1 MFTDEQWAA
10 LEPLVEAA
18 RPKGKTRPR
27 DLRRTLEAIV
37 WRHRNGATWRAI
49 PAEPRPLVAGRPAVH
64 PLGGAGRVAAA
75 ARDGARARGRAR
87 HGVPRRDQHQG
98 APQGRGRAQKGGTG
112 AQRDRR
118 EALGR
123 SRGGFGTKACVVADG
138 RGRAVAF
145 ALAPGQ
151 AHELPLAP
159 GLLDRLPRV
168 PLWVVGDRGY
178 SSDAFR
184 DLVWGKGARPALPT
198 RSNEA
203 AVACPD
209 YIYNNAAWSSG
220 SGAGSGRPGR
230 PHPTKDRG
238 QLPRR
243 PLRRR
248 HHGLAQALTGPS
260 ERARDALDERWCG
273 GQLDRAA
280 LRQVRQAAGRM
291 VERHLDRELGGA
303 MPAAVRELA
312 AAGGLEDA
320 AVEEVEASARSARR
334 LALAG
339 SRLGL
344 APSAEELLDPY
355 LDGVRAALVGGPVLE
370 GRDADN
376 AGADGPAPGGRD
388 PLRARARRAVLPR
401 GHRSLGR
408 ALKS

>member
-1 MFTDEQWAA
+1 VQQGDGQWAA

-49 PAEPRPLVAGRPAVH
+49 PAE
-64 PLGGAGRVAAA
+64 LGPWWRAAQLFIRWAELGAWQRLLETA
-75 ARDGARARGRAR
+75 
-87 HGVPRRDQHQG
+87 
-98 APQGRGRAQKGGTG
+98 QGRGVELGVAFLDGTS

-184 DLVWGKGARPALPT
+184 DLVWGKGARPAIPT

-209 YIYNNAAWSSG
+209 YIYNNRSLVERLW
-220 SGAGSGRPGR
+220 GR
-230 PHPTKDRG
+230 
-238 QLPRR
+238 L
-243 PLRRR
+243 
-248 HHGLAQALTGPS
+248 
-260 ERARDALDERWCG
+260 EEWRAVATRYEKT
-273 GQLDRAA
+273 
-280 LRQVRQAAGRM
+280 AAGY
-291 VERHLDRELGGA
+291 LG
-303 MPAAVRELA
+303 VLCLA
-312 AAGGLEDA
+312 ATMDW
-320 AVEEVEASARSARR
+320 
-334 LALAG
+334 
-339 SRLGL
+339 
-344 APSAEELLDPY
+344 
-355 LDGVRAALVGGPVLE
+355 
-370 GRDADN
+370 
-376 AGADGPAPGGRD
+376 
-388 PLRARARRAVLPR
+388 
-401 GHRSLGR
+401 
-408 ALKS
+408 LKP